1 MKEELTIDKL
11 KYDDKDA
18 GWGYLFAV
26 LISLIFQ
33 LIVSIILTII
43 STKQGTTPTELL
55 KINYVAAIYYTL
67 NGLTFFALFC
77 FFNKFRKKRAF
88 VCAKIDFKIGWK
100 NTLIIVALSI
110 IVLFGFNY
118 FINLLS
124 YLMQLCGYNPDA
136 SLPLPLDNVGW
147 LFINLFIL
155 ALVPAICEELI
166 YRGIIMN
173 GLRKFGNITAIFL
186 SAAIFAVAHGSA
198 MQTIYQFILG
208 VVLGYIVVKTG
219 SLVASML
226 FHFLNNA
233 MVLVVNYILNVTQS
247 ETFASILGTETWTAF
262 DIIFAICMAIATTGA
277 VILLVSFLKSNK
289 KELLYEK
296 TNEKLNPTAIILFI
310 ISAVISI
317 IIWCVGTFV

>member
-26 LISLIFQ
+26 LIPLIFQ

-43 STKQGTTPTELL
+43 STKQGTTPIELL

-100 NTLIIVALSI
+100 NTLVIIALSI

-147 LFINLFIL
+147 LFINLFIRIL
-155 ALVPAICEELI
+155 TTNSGENPS
-166 YRGIIMN
+166 
-173 GLRKFGNITAIFL
+173 KL
-186 SAAIFAVAHGSA
+186 SATPGG
-198 MQTIYQFILG
+198 QRRY
-208 VVLGYIVVKTG
+208 G
-219 SLVASML
+219 SLP
-226 FHFLNNA
+226 FP
-233 MVLVVNYILNVTQS
+233 VVHSIFQRSHYIYSHLK
-247 ETFASILGTETWTAF
+247 TW
-262 DIIFAICMAIATTGA
+262 
-277 VILLVSFLKSNK
+277 K
-289 KELLYEK
+289 KEL
-296 TNEKLNPTAIILFI
+296 
-310 ISAVISI
+310 SI
-317 IIWCVGTFV
+317 HHSIH

>member
-11 KYDDKDA
+11 KYNDKDA

-26 LISLIFQ
+26 LVPLCFQ
-33 LIVSIILTII
+33 LIASIVL
-43 STKQGTTPTELL
+43 SLVATKQGTTPVQLL
-55 KINYVAAIYYTL
+55 EIDYVAAIYYTL

-88 VCAKIDFKIGWK
+88 SCAKIEFKFGWC
-100 NTLIIVALSI
+100 NLIIICVLAV

-136 SLPLPLDNVGW
+136 SLPLPLNNVGW
-147 LFINLFIL
+147 LFINLLVL
-155 ALVPAICEELI
+155 AVIPAICEELI

-173 GLRKFGNITAIFL
+173 GLRQFGTTTAVFV

-208 VVLGYIVVKTG
+208 AVLAYIVIKTG
-219 SLVASML
+219 SLVASMI

-233 MVLVVNYILNVTQS
+233 MVLIVNYVLNVTNSQ
-247 ETFASILGTETWTAF
+247 TLAAVLGTETWSAF
-262 DIIFAICMAIATTGA
+262 DIIFAISMAIATAAAT
-277 VILLVSFLKSNK
+277 ILLISFLKSKK
-289 KELLYEK
+289 KEVLYEK
-296 TNEKLNPTAIILFI
+296 TNDKLNPTAKILFI
-310 ISAVISI
+310 ISAIISI

>member
-26 LISLIFQ
+26 LVPLIFQ

-55 KINYVAAIYYTL
+55 KIIYVAAIYYTL

-100 NTLIIVALSI
+100 NTLIIIALSI

-247 ETFASILGTETWTAF
+247 ETFASILKTETWTAF

-296 TNEKLNPTAIILFI
+296 TNEKLNPTAKILFI